1 MSRAMGAAHAYATR
15 RHGGRALRRNG
26 RALCVITSF
35 FADLGAK
42 ARWLLYFL
50 AARDSAGRRL
60 VTGSA
65 CRRRGAVKCSARL
78 FQRLEQAGRAR
89 CHLGHRAAYE
99 NGVH

>member
-1 MSRAMGAAHAYATR
+1 MSRAMGAAHAYPTR
-15 RHGGRALRRNG
+15 RRGGRALRGNG

-42 ARWLLYFL
+42 AMWLLYFL
-50 AARDSAGRRL
+50 AAKDSAGWRL
-60 VTGSA
+60 VTASA
-65 CRRRGAVKCSARL
+65 CGRCGAVKCPARL

-89 CHLGHRAAYE
+89 CHLGHRAAFE